1 MEVTEMGWIYDGLEH
16 QGLERTYSD
25 WELLKKMMK
34 EVIPFK
40 RAFVFIVIMV
50 LAGTVLNLVSPLVL
64 SKVMVDIEDNSNK
77 QMLITFGFLYLG
89 LYILNFVSYFG
100 INFAMAKL
108 IPDFMV
114 NLRTKVFNSLQNQD
128 LKFFDKKRSGKLTS
142 RVGADAAESANIVML
157 SSTFGGNILLIFA
170 SFFILFTVSVPLAL
184 LTLFVVPFVVGFT
197 WIFRRIARRLSKI
210 YRSSIAG
217 VNAAISESVEG
228 IQIAKSFGRERE
240 TVNKFRVVNNENVEA
255 GFRQGVA
262 MEFIFPT
269 LDIFAVLGLWV
280 IMRYGGS
287 WAIVG
292 ENNLDAA
299 TLYLFILYLNRFF
312 FPLMQLS
319 TFYSQLQAGF
329 AAYERI
335 VDVQEAVPEVDLNPN
350 GIIVDNF
357 KGEISF
363 VNTTFGYKEEEPI
376 LENFN
381 LTIKPGEKLAIVG
394 HTGAGKTTITNV
406 ISRFYEFQGGQVL
419 IDNQDIRQLNLKEYR
434 KQLGIVQQDP
444 FLFSGT
450 VEENIRYGNQNAT
463 KEELDIAIQAVHA
476 NEFLQYMPNGLQ
488 TEVGERGGRLSTGQ
502 RQLVCFARALLS
514 NPKIII
520 LDEATSAVD
529 AYTEA
534 VIQEALETL
543 FQDRTSIIIAHR
555 LSTIINADR
564 ILVLDMGK
572 IIEEG
577 SHDELMKNGGKYRD
591 LYNTYYRHQALVIP
605 EIAK

>member
-1 MEVTEMGWIYDGLEH
+1 MGWIYDGLEH
-16 QGLERTYSD
+16 QELERTYSD
-25 WELLKKMMK
+25 FDLFKKMMR

-40 RAFVFIVIMV
+40 VAFIFVVIMV
-50 LAGTVLNLVSPLVL
+50 LAGTILNLISPFVLVN
-64 SKVMVDIEDNSNK
+64 VIENIENNSSRD
-77 QMLITFGFLYLG
+77 LLLTSAFLYLG
-89 LYILNFVSYFG
+89 LYILNFGSYFG
-100 INFAMAKL
+100 TNYAMAKL

-114 NLRTKVFNSLQNQD
+114 NLRTRVFNSLQNQD

-142 RVGADAAESANIVML
+142 RVGSDAAASANIVML
-157 SSTFGGNILLIFA
+157 TSTFGGNILLIFTT
-170 SFFILFTVSVPLAL
+170 FIILFIVSVPLAL
-184 LTLFVVPFVVGFT
+184 LTLIVVPFVVGFT
-197 WIFRRIARRLSKI
+197 WLFRRIARKLSKI
-210 YRSSIAG
+210 YRSTIAG
-217 VNAAISESVEG
+217 VNASISESVEG
-228 IQIAKSFGRERE
+228 IQVAKSFGRERE
-240 TVNKFRVVNNENVEA
+240 TVNKFRVVNDENVNA

-269 LDIFAVLGLWV
+269 LDIFAVMGLWL
-280 IMRYGGS
+280 IIQYGGS
-287 WAIVG
+287 WAILDQ
-292 ENNLDAA
+292 NNLDAA

-335 VDVQEAVPEVDLNPN
+335 VDVQEAVPEVDPNPT
-350 GIIVDNF
+350 GKIVENF
-357 KGEISF
+357 KGDIEF
-363 VNTTFGYKEEEPI
+363 VNTTFGYKEDEPI

-381 LTIKPGEKLAIVG
+381 LTIKKGEKLAIVG

-406 ISRFYEFQGGQVL
+406 ISRFYEFQRGKVL
-419 IDNQDIRQLNLKEYR
+419 IDGHDIRELNLKEYR
-434 KQLGIVQQDP
+434 THLGIVQQEP

-450 VEENIRYGNQNAT
+450 VEENIRYGNQNASA
-463 KEELDIAIQAVHA
+463 KELDMAIQAVHA

-514 NPKIII
+514 NPQIII

-543 FQDRTSIIIAHR
+543 FHDRTSIIIAHR

-564 ILVLDMGK
+564 ILVLDNGK

-577 SHDELMKNGGKYRD
+577 SHNELMKNGGKYQE

-605 EIAK
+605 ELKK